1 MNFPWKE
8 NATLVRMAA
17 PDRTD
22 DQSSE
27 ILFEGRLLDLAKKV
41 QAMTPLDR
49 RGLRLSLPDRNIRPR
64 SFQDEALSAL
74 IESIPRFDV

>member
-17 PDRTD
+17 AGQSD

-27 ILFEGRLLDLAKKV
+27 ILFEGPLLALA
-41 QAMTPLDR
+41 
-49 RGLRLSLPDRNIRPR
+49 IRVR
-64 SFQDEALSAL
+64 TH
-74 IESIPRFDV
+74 